1 MSEYKISII
10 GSGNVATHLS
20 LALHKAGHEI
30 VSVYSRTKANAR
42 ILANKINAE
51 VSDTIVSD
59 KQPDIYIVSV
69 SDDAISEVSRELK
82 EEKGIVMH
90 TSGSVG
96 IDILTDNIKRCGV
109 LYPLQTFSVKKSV
122 EMNSVPFFIEAS
134 DNTVLDT
141 IQNLAQSVTQK
152 VTVADSRERMLLH
165 ISAVF
170 ACNFTNHM
178 FAIADSILNSAGLS
192 IDIIKPLINE
202 TVEKIDKLSPVDAQ
216 TGPAVRNDKDVIEK
230 HLKML
235 EGKENLRDIYKFMT
249 NSIYRYKK

>member
-1 MSEYKISII
+1 MSEYKIAII
-10 GSGNVATHLS
+10 GSGNVATHLA
-20 LALHKAGHEI
+20 LALRKAGHEI
-30 VSVYSRTKANAR
+30 VSVYSRTKTNAE
-42 ILANKINAE
+42 ILAKR
-51 VSDTIVSD
+51 VSADVSETIISD

-69 SDDAISEVSRELK
+69 SDDAIPEVSGELR
-82 EEKGIVMH
+82 GIKSIVLH
-90 TSGSVG
+90 TSGSVN
-96 IDILTDNIKRCGV
+96 IDTLTNNIKRCGV

-122 EMNSVPFFIEAS
+122 DMNSVPFFIEAS
-134 DNTVLDT
+134 DNAVLETMQD
-141 IQNLAQSVTQK
+141 LAQSVTQK